1 VSSTD
6 APSTDAPSTDAP
18 STDAPSTDAR
28 RSNPAFIWLGL
39 ALLIAGFIGHFFA
52 ARAIGGYYIA
62 YRDHIFGFFL
72 IAVVTGVII
81 WLLGRWLWKRRD
93 ITVLVIGAVQAV
105 IGYIIYLNRFNIH

>member
-1 VSSTD
+1 MNRLGMLVDLSHVSPATMKD
-6 APSTDAPSTDAP
+6 AIAASRAPVIFSH
-18 STDAPSTDAR
+18 SS
-28 RSNPAFIWLGL
+28 
-39 ALLIAGFIGHFFA
+39 

-93 ITVLVIGAVQAV
+93 VTVLIVGAVQAV

>member
-1 VSSTD
+1 MSGGTVS
-6 APSTDAPSTDAP
+6 
-18 STDAPSTDAR
+18 STDAR
-28 RSNPAFIWLGL
+28 RSNPAFIWLGV
-39 ALLIAGFIGHFFA
+39 ALLVVGFFEHFFS

-93 ITVLVIGAVQAV
+93 ITVLIVGAVQAV
-105 IGYIIYLNRFNIH
+105 LGFIVYLNRFNIH